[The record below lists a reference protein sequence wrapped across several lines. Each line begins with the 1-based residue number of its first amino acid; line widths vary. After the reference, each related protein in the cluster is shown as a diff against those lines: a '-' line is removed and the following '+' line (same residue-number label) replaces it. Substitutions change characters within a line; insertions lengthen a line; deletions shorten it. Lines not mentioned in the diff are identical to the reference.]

1 MTNLYI
7 APKDHSIVM
16 GNSLKPNFT
25 FTKAEYQEL
34 VALPKQW
41 ERAGLG
47 IRFPQDS
54 NVIELS
60 AGLHFRMYVTV
71 EEASTTMVE
80 LRKAIETFK
89 PVLEFC
95 SGVFPRKEFPGFRI
109 SYCCDDD
116 CGYSFVERC
125 RDVLAL
131 STDPCQKCGER
142 MEILIAIVG
151 DNPGHH
157 IVNEV

>member
-1 MTNLYI
+1 MTDLHFV
-7 APKDHSIVM
+7 PTDHSIVF
-16 GNSLKPNFT
+16 GGDLKPNFI
-25 FTKAEYQEL
+25 FTEAEYQEL

-95 SGVFPRKEFPGFRI
+95 SGVFPRKGFPGFRKLL
-109 SYCCDDD
+109 CDDD

-125 RDVLAL
+125 RDVLAP

-142 MEILIAIVG
+142 MEIVIAIVG